1 MVALGWVSL
10 QREVWH
16 RDAGDTWSPQGRG
29 RKPPPSLRTSRGNM
43 APPTPRFHLQNCGRI
58 NFRCLQPP
66 CLRRSVMAAP
76 GTPGC
81 VLPSLHVTRLLPL
94 PCKVRRCSS
103 WPRGRAGG
111 SCWLLVLHQSGR
123 APLGSSGTPAD
134 VPEAAAGHALTQAQ
148 DPTEATVGGRAGR
161 HGPS

>member
-81 VLPSLHVTRLLPL
+81 VLLSLHVTRLLPL
-94 PCKVRRCSS
+94 PCKVRRCD
-103 WPRGRAGG
+103 WPRCWGGEGAGLRRGMDLAPGDGVVTLEAVDGKANGREERARRAKGPHLQS
-111 SCWLLVLHQSGR
+111 SCWNFGEG
-123 APLGSSGTPAD
+123 A
-134 VPEAAAGHALTQAQ
+134 
-148 DPTEATVGGRAGR
+148 
-161 HGPS
+161 